1 MKIKSLFLAV
11 CFAASTLSVSSQ
23 ISVAKSLKWE
33 NPATLVRGTNSSVS
47 APSFKGAYFPF
58 LPESHMP
65 AFVERYRLPEGHR
78 LKEVQ
83 VSGEKFVPLTEE
95 DRLLLAGEK
104 LPSALQPAVEV
115 MAENGKPWAIV
126 TLVPFA
132 VDPVSG
138 QMMKLSSFRLNITT
152 IPDQVTKK
160 NERSYALNSVLSS
173 GDWYKIYINETGIY
187 RLTYDDLK
195 NLGINVNGLNPDMIR
210 IFGNGGRML
219 PEGAGSERVDDL
231 AENAIKVVTANPG
244 VFARGD
250 YVLFY
255 GQGTLSW
262 NMNPFSARME
272 HHKHLYADEACYFVT
287 IGPVPGKRIVTD
299 PDPEGDPNYYSV
311 EYTDFRVHENDNVS
325 MIKSGRKWF
334 GEKLD
339 FYSRTFA
346 LPSFQF
352 ANAVANESA
361 IVRYG
366 LAGRSL
372 AGQISFNIL
381 VNGEQVASSSL
392 SKIVSDWD
400 YVREVTT
407 TASFVPGSSKLDV
420 QVRFN
425 PVSSTDIGYIDFVS
439 LNVRCMLKYSGGQL
453 AFRDPKTVSAG
464 RITSFTL
471 DNAVDGL
478 EIWDVTDPA
487 DVKFIQPVRVGNQ
500 YIFRRNTERLVEM
513 IAHDNSVFKQ
523 VKPGEKVKNQNLHST
538 GNYDLIIVTHP
549 DFNTDAARLA
559 AAHNN
564 KGEISAIVVPLP
576 EIYNE
581 FSSGVQDITAI
592 RDFMKMLYDR
602 GRDAGYPKYLLL
614 FGNASYDVK
623 NRVAGNS
630 IFIPTYQSENSVH
643 LVNSFLTD
651 DYYGLLDDGEGAL
664 NAAGLLDVGVG
675 RLPVRNAEQS
685 KIVTDKILHYL
696 ENPASTHGDWR
707 NVIVVPADDEDRNTH
722 LNQAEKLVNSI
733 DTLDP
738 VYNINKIYFDTYKKQ
753 STPGGGRYPDVNREI
768 ASRVEKGALL
778 VNYVGHGGEVGW
790 ADERVLEISDIN
802 AWTNYER
809 MGLFFTATCE
819 FSRFDNPLHTS
830 AGELVFLNPEGGAM
844 SMITT
849 TRLAFASSN
858 SQLNLSFADTLL
870 DADSHEIPRLGDVL
884 KYTKNTNGNSPN
896 TRHLTLFGDPS
907 MRLPIP
913 RHRVY
918 TTSITNAVTGNP
930 ADTLFA
936 NSLVTVSGEVRRV
949 DGSLIDDFDGVVYVK
964 VFDKPSKV
972 KTLGQHPDS
981 WVVEVKVQKNIVY
994 QGKASVSGGK
1004 FTFTF
1009 PVPRDIDYAL
1019 GNGKI
1024 SYYAS
1029 NGIEDAHGYSNE
1041 FKIGGSVSQTQDDLT
1056 GPQIRLF
1063 LNDTSFVDGGLT
1075 GENPKLIAYLYDE
1088 SGINTVGNGIGH
1100 DIVATIDGNSYDG
1113 IVLNDYY
1120 SSDLD
1125 SYQSGVVNYQY
1136 FNLPDG
1142 DHTLTLKAW
1151 DVFNN
1156 SGEASINFTVKRNIV
1171 LAVDEVLAY
1180 PNPSGAD
1187 VWFRFGHNQF
1197 DGKFDVEL
1205 SVYSSS
1211 GVLVR
1216 TIGPERVISEG
1227 YTAGNIHWDGRTN
1240 DGSPA
1245 RAGLYLCRL
1254 MIRDRNGYT
1263 SGNTV
1268 KVVLV
1273 R

>member
-1 MKIKSLFLAV
+1 MKIKSPFLAF
-11 CFAASTLSVSSQ
+11 CFAAFSLSVTGQ
-23 ISVAKSLKWE
+23 VSVLKSLEWGR
-33 NPATLVRGTNSSVS
+33 PATLVRGTDSSVS
-47 APSFKGAYFPF
+47 APSFKGAQFPF
-58 LPESHMP
+58 LPESNVP
-65 AFVERYRLPEGHR
+65 AFVERFRLPEGHR
-78 LKEVQ
+78 LEGVEL
-83 VSGEKFVPLTEE
+83 SGEKLVPLTDA
-95 DRLLLAGEK
+95 DRILLAGEE
-104 LPSALQPAVEV
+104 LPKQLTPKVEV
-115 MAENGKPWAIV
+115 MFENGRPWAMV
-126 TLVPFA
+126 TMVPFTFEPA
-132 VDPVSG
+132 SG
-138 QMMKLSSFRLNITT
+138 QTMKLSEFRLDILTA
-152 IPDQVTKK
+152 PEAASAK
-160 NERSYALNSVLSS
+160 NERSYALNSVLAS

-187 RLTYDDLK
+187 RLTYNDLK
-195 NLGINVNGLNPDMIR
+195 SLGINVNGLNPDMIR

-219 PEGAGSERVDDL
+219 PEGAGSNRIDDL
-231 AENAIKVVTANPG
+231 AENAIKVVTASPG
-244 VFARGD
+244 VFAQGD

-255 GQGTLSW
+255 GQGTLAW

-272 HHKHLYADEACYFVT
+272 HLKHPYADEACYFVT
-287 IGPVPGKRIVTD
+287 IGPVAGKRIID
-299 PDPEGDPNYYSV
+299 GAEPEGEPNFYSS
-311 EYTDFRVHENDNVS
+311 EFMDYRVHENDNVS
-325 MIKSGRKWF
+325 LIKSGRKWF

-339 FYSRTFA
+339 FYTRTFTI
-346 LPSFQF
+346 PSFQF
-352 ANAVANESA
+352 TEPVANETA
-361 IVRYG
+361 LVRYG

-425 PVSSTDIGYIDFVS
+425 PVSSTDLGYIDFVS
-439 LNVRCMLKYSGGQL
+439 LNVRCRLKFQGGQL

-471 DNAVDGL
+471 DSAVEGL

-487 DVKFIQPVRVGNQ
+487 DVKFIQPLRVGNQ
-500 YIFRRNTERLVEM
+500 YTFKRSTERLVEM
-513 IAHDNSVFKQ
+513 IAHDNSGFRQ
-523 VKPGEKVKNQNLHST
+523 VKLGEKVKNQNLHST

-549 DFNTDAARLA
+549 DFNADAARLA

-581 FSSGVQDITAI
+581 FSSGIQDITAI

-602 GRDAGYPKYLLL
+602 GREAGFPKYLML

-630 IFIPTYQSENSVH
+630 IFVPTYQSENSVH
-643 LVNSFLTD
+643 QVNSFLTD
-651 DYYGLLDDGEGAL
+651 DYFGLLDDGEGAL
-664 NAAGLLDVGVG
+664 NAAGLLDIGVG

-685 KIVTDKILHYL
+685 KVVTDKILHYL
-696 ENPASTHGDWR
+696 GNPASTHGDWR
-707 NVIVVPADDEDRNTH
+707 NVIVVPADDENWNTH
-722 LNQAEKLVNSI
+722 LNQAEKLINSI

-738 VYNINKIYFDTYKKQ
+738 VYNIDKIYFDAYKKQ

-768 ASRVEKGALL
+768 VGRVEKGALL

-809 MGLFFTATCE
+809 MGMFFTATCE

-858 SQLNLSFADTLL
+858 SNLNLSFADTLF
-870 DADSHEIPRLGDVL
+870 DASSHEIPRLGDVL

-913 RHRVY
+913 QHRVY
-918 TTSITNAVTGNP
+918 TTSITDAVTGKP

-949 DGSLIDDFDGVVYVK
+949 DGTLMDGFTGVLYVK

-972 KTLGQHPDS
+972 KTLGQHPES
-981 WVVEVKVQKNIVY
+981 FVVEFKVQKNIVY
-994 QGKASVSGGK
+994 QGKATVKDGR

-1009 PVPRDIDYAL
+1009 PVPRDIDYSI

-1024 SYYAS
+1024 SYYAT
-1029 NGIEDAHGYSNE
+1029 NGFEDAHGYSAD
-1041 FKIGGSVSQTQDDLT
+1041 FKIGGSVAQQQTDLT
-1056 GPQIRLF
+1056 GPEIRLF
-1063 LNDTSFVDGGLT
+1063 LNDTNFINGGIT
-1075 GENPKLIAYLYDE
+1075 SENPKLIAYLFDE

-1100 DIVATIDGNSYDG
+1100 DIVATIDGDSYDG

-1120 SSDLD
+1120 VSDLD
-1125 SYQSGVVNYQY
+1125 SYQSGVINYQY

-1156 SGEASINFTVKRNIV
+1156 SGQTSINFTVKRKII
-1171 LAVDEVLAY
+1171 LAVDEVVAY

-1205 SVYSSS
+1205 NVYSSS
-1211 GVLVR
+1211 GMLVR

-1227 YTAGNIHWDGRTN
+1227 YTAGNIHWDGRNN

-1268 KVVLV
+1268 KVVMV